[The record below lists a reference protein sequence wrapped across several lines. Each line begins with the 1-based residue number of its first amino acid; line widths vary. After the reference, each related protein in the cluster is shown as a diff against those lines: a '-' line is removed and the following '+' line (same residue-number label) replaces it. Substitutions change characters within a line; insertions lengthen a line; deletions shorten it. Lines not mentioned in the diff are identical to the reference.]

1 MVFEL
6 KCKFLGQEE
15 KQSKNGNNYN
25 VVSLFQG
32 IDTLKVISDLELDL
46 EFGQDFI
53 AYINYDV
60 TYKNMR
66 LIGVKND

>member
-32 IDTLKVISDLELDL
+32 VDTLKLMSEIELDF
-46 EFGQDFI
+46 EFGQDLI
-53 AYINYDV
+53 AVIDYNLA
-60 TYKNMR
+60 YKNMR
-66 LIGVKND
+66 LIGIK